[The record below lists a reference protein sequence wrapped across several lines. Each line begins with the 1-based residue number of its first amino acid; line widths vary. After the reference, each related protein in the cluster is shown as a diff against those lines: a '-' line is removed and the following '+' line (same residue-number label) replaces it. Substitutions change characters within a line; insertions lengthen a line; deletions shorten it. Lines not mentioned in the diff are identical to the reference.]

1 MLGSW
6 SLALGTSLKWGSPG
20 TPPPLLL
27 YYWGQGALLGPPC
40 WGRRSQISSDVR
52 SPISDYV
59 FMSEAEQ
66 AAHHH
71 PHIAKFHSQST
82 NLAIRLRQPRLHEG
96 DAGVR
101 RGQGAFTPRPAS
113 LAQRRRRTLTMGE
126 RVTALLET
134 SLRRTSLASKPKG
147 TRRGWGV
154 GRSQPSAQHSA
165 LGRYTYRQLELGARP
180 PELVELH
187 APRHLRR
194 LALSTVG
201 PYPWKRFEAKGHVVR
216 PQDGARGSARRRAR
230 ARHGATRGPAEPGG
244 QFKVHKLLV
253 QQAVIIRARCEHDG
267 LMGRR
272 WQRGGD
278 AIRANLRQS
287 EAISGTQ

>member
-1 MLGSW
+1 
-6 SLALGTSLKWGSPG
+6 
-20 TPPPLLL
+20 
-27 YYWGQGALLGPPC
+27 
-40 WGRRSQISSDVR
+40 
-52 SPISDYV
+52 
-59 FMSEAEQ
+59 
-66 AAHHH
+66 
-71 PHIAKFHSQST
+71 
-82 NLAIRLRQPRLHEG
+82 
-96 DAGVR
+96 
-101 RGQGAFTPRPAS
+101 
-113 LAQRRRRTLTMGE
+113 MGE

-134 SLRRTSLASKPKG
+134 SLRRTSLAPKPKG

-180 PELVELH
+180 PELMQLH

-216 PQDGARGSARRRAR
+216 AQDGARGSARRRAR

-287 EAISGTQ
+287 ERDSEAL